1 MECEVRAKAS
11 SMIAHMNAKGIV
23 HAKTSYAVSNE
34 LIESKLI
41 ACQRVLLDT
50 IANDKTKH

>member
-1 MECEVRAKAS
+1 MECEVLVKIS

-23 HAKTSYAVSNE
+23 YAKTSYEVSNE

>member
-1 MECEVRAKAS
+1 MECEVRVKIS

-41 ACQRVLLDT
+41 ACQRVSLDT

>member
-1 MECEVRAKAS
+1 MECEVRVKIS

-23 HAKTSYAVSNE
+23 RAKTYYEVSNK

-41 ACQRVLLDT
+41 AWQRVLLNT

>member
-1 MECEVRAKAS
+1 VECEVLVKIS

-23 HAKTSYAVSNE
+23 YAKTSYEVSNE